1 MPFINIIFF
10 IQSIN
15 WDQINQIM
23 RENNLLL
30 YVYKL
35 VQTKVFKR

>member
-35 VQTKVFKR
+35 EQTKVFKR